1 MNTKLALYNLVNNRD
16 YLNRCLPFIKPE
28 YFEEKLEQRIFSY
41 ISEFV
46 TEYNTLPN
54 DQVIEYNA
62 SSDKNLNDS
71 ELEEIFE
78 KWNEIKDVDCDNVT
92 NEWLYNITEEWC
104 KERAIFLAVSES
116 IGIITDE
123 KNKHKK
129 NEIPDL
135 LKDALSV
142 SFDTNVGHD
151 FIEDSKSRYEYY
163 HKKESKIP
171 FDIDMLNKITK
182 GGFTHGTLNL
192 FLGGTNSGKTLF
204 MCHLAAGYLKQG
216 YNVLYITLEIAEELI
231 AQRIDANLMDMKMAD
246 VPLLDQDK
254 YLGKID
260 KIRKKT
266 IGQLKIKQYP
276 PAAVN
281 INHFRALLN
290 ELNLKKNFNPDIIII
305 DYLGITASA
314 RIKSSENSFSYYKSV
329 AEEMRGLAVERRVP
343 IITNHQFNRSGQYNT
358 DVDLEN
364 ISESHGIS
372 MTADFM
378 AAIIVSEEFLEEK
391 KVMIK
396 QLKSRYNDP
405 NYYNKFMI
413 GMDREKMRLYNLEDQ
428 LENVILEV
436 DKEDTFDSKKPK
448 VNIDFS

>member
-204 MCHLAAGYLKQG
+204 MCHLANLI
-216 YNVLYITLEIAEELI
+216 YI
-231 AQRIDANLMDMKMAD
+231 
-246 VPLLDQDK
+246 LDDFILFLF
-254 YLGKID
+254 YLG
-260 KIRKKT
+260 R
-266 IGQLKIKQYP
+266 
-276 PAAVN
+276 
-281 INHFRALLN
+281 
-290 ELNLKKNFNPDIIII
+290 
-305 DYLGITASA
+305 LG
-314 RIKSSENSFSYYKSV
+314 
-329 AEEMRGLAVERRVP
+329 
-343 IITNHQFNRSGQYNT
+343 
-358 DVDLEN
+358 
-364 ISESHGIS
+364 
-372 MTADFM
+372 
-378 AAIIVSEEFLEEK
+378 
-391 KVMIK
+391 
-396 QLKSRYNDP
+396 
-405 NYYNKFMI
+405 
-413 GMDREKMRLYNLEDQ
+413 
-428 LENVILEV
+428 
-436 DKEDTFDSKKPK
+436 
-448 VNIDFS
+448 